1 MTNQLQGG
9 YLLALDTSTRALT
22 AAISSGGTIVA
33 ERSLQGERNHSIQL
47 LPVIDALLKQAG
59 LTPVQLA
66 AVAVGNGPGSYTGV
80 RIGVSVAKTFAWALG
95 IPVIAVSSLEALAY
109 SALRLAEG
117 CAGGPADGL
126 TAGENG
132 SGASGMNGAETI
144 WIVPL
149 LDARRGQAYCA
160 VYAEGGADGWK
171 TVIADGIRAFSD
183 WAGELTAMAQEA
195 AIRGEGPVRILFA
208 GETSKFRDTIASL
221 RERVPAGLEIAET
234 ECEIRAFAVAELGGN
249 RLASGMMD
257 DVHGLVPNYTQLA
270 EAEVKLL
277 EKERRG
283 GDRSGGV
290 C

>member
-1 MTNQLQGG
+1 
-9 YLLALDTSTRALT
+9 
-22 AAISSGGTIVA
+22 
-33 ERSLQGERNHSIQL
+33 
-47 LPVIDALLKQAG
+47 
-59 LTPVQLA
+59 
-66 AVAVGNGPGSYTGV
+66 V

-95 IPVIAVSSLEALAY
+95 IPVVAVSSLEALAY
-109 SALRLAEG
+109 SALRLA
-117 CAGGPADGL
+117 AGGADGPAGGL
-126 TAGENG
+126 PAGENG
-132 SGASGMNGAETI
+132 LGATDGAKPI

-160 VYAEGGADGWK
+160 VYAAGGADGWEA
-171 TVIADGIRAFSD
+171 VIADGIRLFSD
-183 WAGELTAMAQEA
+183 WAKELTAMAQEA
-195 AIRGEGPVRILFA
+195 AIQGEGPVRILFA

-221 RERVPAGLEIAET
+221 RERVPAGLEIAEA
-234 ECEIRAFAVAELGGN
+234 ECEIRASAVAELGAI
-249 RLASGMMD
+249 RLANGVTD